1 MGHDLIMGLA
11 LLFHQ
16 GETLEVVKTPVKGL
30 LTTATGYFP
39 ECVLLIPLE
48 QV

>member
-1 MGHDLIMGLA
+1 MGLA
-11 LLFHQ
+11 LLFHP
-16 GETLEVVKTPVKGL
+16 GETLEVVKTTVKGL
-30 LTTATGYFP
+30 LTTASGFSL